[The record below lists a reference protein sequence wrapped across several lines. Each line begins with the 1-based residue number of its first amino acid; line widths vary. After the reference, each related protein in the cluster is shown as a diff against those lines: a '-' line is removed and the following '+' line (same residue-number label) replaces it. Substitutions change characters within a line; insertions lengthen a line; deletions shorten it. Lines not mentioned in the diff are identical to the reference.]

1 MAQPIIHRATSKIR
15 TGKTYEEL
23 HCWIDE
29 NQECLSS
36 GKNHIYSEELKQHVF
51 DKYGG
56 DEAVSEWL
64 FHIALDKIND
74 SVMFDWKK
82 GVSEC
87 NLQKFGFED
96 NGFVQY
102 REYNATD
109 DQMDDEFACEENDE
123 T

>member
-1 MAQPIIHRATSKIR
+1 MCQAIIHRSASRIR

-29 NQECLSS
+29 NQDCTGS
-36 GKNHIYSEELKQHVF
+36 GVNHVFSEELKQHVHESF
-51 DKYGG
+51 GG

-64 FHIALDKIND
+64 FHIAMDKIND
-74 SVMFDWKK
+74 SVMHDWKQ
-82 GVSEC
+82 GVSSA
-87 NLQKFGFED
+87 NVQKFGFED

-102 REYNATD
+102 REYNANE
-109 DQMDDEFACEENDE
+109 DQMEEEFSSGDDE